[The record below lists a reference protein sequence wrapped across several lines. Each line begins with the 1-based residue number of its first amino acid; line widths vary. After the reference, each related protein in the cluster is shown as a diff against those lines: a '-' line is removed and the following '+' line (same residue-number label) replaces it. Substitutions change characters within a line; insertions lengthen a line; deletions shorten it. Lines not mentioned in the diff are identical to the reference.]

1 MVAESLFKDRY
12 SHRFATILNHDFPR
26 KTPHC
31 RHSGI
36 MGARPCYRRAHFHDE
51 RQRRRDVRPRIGLYF
66 SGKDLAR
73 NTGQALFGHPADVS
87 PVGHFSEYFVF
98 GASLLNAL
106 RWHLPAKNALF
117 AAPLIRK
124 PLRSHRR
131 NSSDLRPHALLR
143 PGRLGGRHRCGDRR
157 CDTCLRRD

>member
-12 SHRFATILNHDFPR
+12 SHRFATILNHDFPEKHR
-26 KTPHC
+26 IAAIAASWALVLVIAALIFTMSAKDGATLDHGSGFISAVKTW
-31 RHSGI
+31 
-36 MGARPCYRRAHFHDE
+36 
-51 RQRRRDVRPRIGLYF
+51 
-66 SGKDLAR
+66 LAS
-73 NTGQALFGHPADVS
+73 TGQALFGHPVDVS

-117 AAPLIRK
+117 AAPLIAS
-124 PLRSHRR
+124 LYGVTDEIHQI
-131 NSSDLRPHALLR
+131 LRPHALLR